1 MPHTITTTSLP
12 LFRCTKVE
20 VVDTIEVHV
29 LCVPG
34 KAGLPHPKVEVGSV
48 HSRDVYPILS
58 RDCVQDGVQTID
70 VPLLHIRLSEGARDV
85 CTIQWLVEGDVLP
98 IFSLQLF
105 IILCLGRLVPVR
117 SA

>member
-1 MPHTITTTSLP
+1 MPDTITTTSLP

-70 VPLLHIRLSEGARDV
+70 VPLLHIRLSEGAWDV
-85 CTIQWLVEGDVLP
+85 CTIQWLVEGDILP